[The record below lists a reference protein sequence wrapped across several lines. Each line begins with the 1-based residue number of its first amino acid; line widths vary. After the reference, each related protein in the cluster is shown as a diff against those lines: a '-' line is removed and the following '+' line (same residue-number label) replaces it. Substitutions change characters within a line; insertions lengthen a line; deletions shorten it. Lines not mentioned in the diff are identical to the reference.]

1 MYTPLI
7 KSDTMNVTPGS
18 GIEAKSWDPLLEE
31 HILRKWHNSKI
42 YKFAVSDYK
51 EKFVIDTPPPYP
63 SGRPWHIGAATHY
76 SQIDMIARTS
86 RMNGYNVL
94 FPVGIDRNGLPVEI
108 YTEKKYKVSMRRM
121 DREKFLELCAHALD
135 ELEAEMIQTMK
146 ALGMSAEFDNYY
158 RTDSKE
164 YRALTQGTFIAL
176 WKENLIYRANRPNNY
191 CPGCATTIA
200 DAEII
205 YENIPTKLNY
215 LKFKVTETGKN
226 IIVATTRPELL
237 HACQAVIVN
246 PSDERYVTVI
256 GMHAILPLFNRQVPI
271 VGHNS
276 AKPEFGSGA
285 VMVCSYGD
293 ENDVRLFRE
302 LKLSEI
308 VSLDTNGRTTPAA
321 GDYANLTIK
330 QARARVIE
338 DLKKT
343 GLLDKEENIMHRTP
357 ICERSKTPIE
367 IISLEDYYLKQLA
380 YVSLL
385 KEAAGKIRF
394 HPSMHKQILLNWL
407 HSIAIDWP
415 VTRRRFYGTEVPIW
429 YCNDCGHPNL
439 PEAGNYYKPW
449 KEKPPFEKCIVC
461 GCSEFTGEDRTFD
474 TWMDSS
480 ITPLFIAKYTYDP
493 LYYRSTYPTTIRP
506 QGKDIVRTWLYY
518 TMLRCFQ
525 LTRQLPWSD
534 VWIMGYGL
542 DEQGEKMS
550 KSKGNVIDPLPIIQK
565 YGADAFRF
573 WGASE
578 SNLGYDF
585 RCSEQKIAN
594 TKNFLSK
601 IWNLGRFLS
610 TFPVLAQE
618 PEYLAATDKWIMS
631 ELCKLIDRCLEGY
644 AEFNF
649 FVPANSIRE
658 FTWNIF
664 AAHYIE
670 MVKARIYDSTDATA
684 QISAVFT
691 SHTCFSTILLLLAPL
706 CPFITDELW
715 TKIYSPETI
724 HAQGMPKSVN
734 NYSEMAKY
742 TKSIMEFN
750 STVWNRKKRTI
761 SQETGKSLSLK
772 DSIDNIDI
780 PPDLASFKQDL
791 MKMHNLIL

>member
-7 KSDTMNVTPGS
+7 KPDTMNVTPGS

-42 YKFAVSDYK
+42 YKFAVSDHK

-176 WKENLIYRANRPNNY
+176 WKDNLIYRANRPNNY
-191 CPGCATTIA
+191 CPECATTIA

-246 PSDERYVTVI
+246 PSDERYITVI

-357 ICERSKTPIE
+357 ICERSKTPVE

-380 YVSLL
+380 YVSFL

-407 HSIAIDWP
+407 DSIAIDWP

-518 TMLRCFQ
+518 TMLRCVQ
-525 LTRQLPWSD
+525 LTRELPWSD

-780 PPDLASFKQDL
+780 PPDLASFRQDL